1 MHMPVGQLDETLAKR
16 KESAFT
22 TKLGDLTVT
31 DDATLLMYGDGTSKQ
46 QRVLDE
52 TAANA
57 LTKFL
62 KVPPTYYQK
71 LTPDFRAQVLRY
83 EFDRHKDVD
92 TVLEVLNDEL
102 VAVHDVHA
110 VMLPLD
116 RVVDTVHA
124 VFNDE
129 DTIRRM
135 IVNDQR
141 FHLDVTTD
149 DHQLLLEGKDSAGN
163 EVGDITEA
171 GVRFLHYPFKAERPS
186 VSAYAERL
194 TCLNGQTT
202 PETLGRIAI
211 KGRTIDEIFIEMES
225 AANLVLSQ
233 LDDQLALLG
242 KTKELYPPGSIQAF
256 VAQLCKEAKVK
267 REVLDRVLEI
277 INQLPE
283 PVSIWDVNQAFTSVA
298 NEMETYAL
306 MTRLQNLG
314 GALAFNAEKM
324 IERCGTCER
333 LL

>member
-1 MHMPVGQLDETLAKR
+1 
-16 KESAFT
+16 
-22 TKLGDLTVT
+22 
-31 DDATLLMYGDGTSKQ
+31 
-46 QRVLDE
+46 
-52 TAANA
+52 
-57 LTKFL
+57 
-62 KVPPTYYQK
+62 
-71 LTPDFRAQVLRY
+71 
-83 EFDRHKDVD
+83 
-92 TVLEVLNDEL
+92 VLEVLNDEL
-102 VAVHDVHA
+102 VAVHDVNA

-149 DHQLLLEGKDSAGN
+149 DHTLVLGPEAEAGI
-163 EVGDITEA
+163 GDITEA

-194 TCLNGQTT
+194 ACLNGQTT
-202 PETLGRIAI
+202 PESLGRIAI

-225 AANLVLSQ
+225 AANLVLGQ
-233 LDDQLALLG
+233 LDDYLEALA

-256 VAQLCKEAKVK
+256 VAQLAKEAKVK

-277 INQLPE
+277 INQLPT
-283 PVSIWDVNQAFTSVA
+283 PVSIWDVNQAFTTVA
-298 NEMETYAL
+298 NEVETYAL